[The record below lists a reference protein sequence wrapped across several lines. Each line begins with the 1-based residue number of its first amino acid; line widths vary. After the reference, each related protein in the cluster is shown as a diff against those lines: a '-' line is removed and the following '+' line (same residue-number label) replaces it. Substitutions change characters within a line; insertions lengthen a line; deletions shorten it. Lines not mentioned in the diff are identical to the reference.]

1 MLKDLNFDEIQ
12 EYFKGLS
19 GIQKISLYGMAKAC
33 SEIQEK
39 ESIIR
44 NQFTDKNWYLVREVF
59 VINDDYQ
66 IAEVERK
73 DNKEILYF
81 IFINYK
87 PINECAESFDKALIS
102 AVSYKYS
109 NSTAPAV
116 YFAKMIDMKYEA
128 EESE

>member
-1 MLKDLNFDEIQ
+1 MLKDLNFEEIQ
-12 EYFKGLS
+12 EYFKELDEKPDGAFHKA
-19 GIQKISLYGMAKAC
+19 QLYGMAKAYN
-33 SEIQEK
+33 EIQEK
-39 ESIIR
+39 EAIIR

-87 PINECAESFDKALIS
+87 PINECVESFDKALIS

-109 NSTAPAV
+109 NSTTPAV
-116 YFAKMIDMKYEA
+116 YFAKMIDI
-128 EESE
+128 

>member
-1 MLKDLNFDEIQ
+1 
-12 EYFKGLS
+12 
-19 GIQKISLYGMAKAC
+19 
-33 SEIQEK
+33 
-39 ESIIR
+39 
-44 NQFTDKNWYLVREVF
+44 LVRDIF

-109 NSTAPAV
+109 NSTTPAV
-116 YFAKMIDMKYEA
+116 YFAKMIDI
-128 EESE
+128 